1 METSLSFSQQPFTSL
16 KSYFNSKILL
26 WWMLRKP
33 GWLLKEQTSHFPLF
47 PLQPWLQESCRIIS
61 FFFLLPIF
69 HAFSKKLYWHKD
81 SWVLPKCEINFLFF
95 FKNIIY
101 KSPYFYSFPN
111 ACIYI
116 SICIYMYVYIE
127 GWKGGGRG
135 NFSAFNS
142 NGCFPSSVFHKI
154 YPEVLRYWRVLGFSS
169 TATLLRL
176 WQPQIFIYI
185 SEFFSVLTVRYHLP
199 IFQCADLFH

>member
-1 METSLSFSQQPFTSL
+1 METSLSFSHQPFTSL
-16 KSYFNSKILL
+16 KSYFNSKLLL

-33 GWLLKEQTSHFPLF
+33 GWLLKEQTSYFPLF
-47 PLQPWLQESCRIIS
+47 PLQPSLQESSRIILS
-61 FFFLLPIF
+61 LLFPAYL
-69 HAFSKKLYWHKD
+69 HAFSKKLYQYKD
-81 SWVLPKCEINFLFF
+81 SWVSQKCEINFLFF

-101 KSPYFYSFPN
+101 KSPYFYFFPN
-111 ACIYI
+111 VCICI

-127 GWKGGGRG
+127 GWKRGGKE
-135 NFSAFNS
+135 NFSAFNN

-154 YPEVLRYWRVLGFSS
+154 YLEVLRYWRVLGFSS

-176 WQPQIFIYI
+176 WQPQMFIYI
-185 SEFFSVLTVRYHLP
+185 SGILSVLTVRYHLP

>member
-1 METSLSFSQQPFTSL
+1 
-16 KSYFNSKILL
+16 
-26 WWMLRKP
+26 MLRKP
-33 GWLLKEQTSHFPLF
+33 GCCWRNRLPTFPFLPSSLDCKNHAESSLSSF
-47 PLQPWLQESCRIIS
+47 CCQSSMPLVRNYIDTRTPGYCQNV
-61 FFFLLPIF
+61 
-69 HAFSKKLYWHKD
+69 K
-81 SWVLPKCEINFLFF
+81 INFLFF

-127 GWKGGGRG
+127 GWKGGGRE
-135 NFSAFNS
+135 NFSAFNN
-142 NGCFPSSVFHKI
+142 NGCFYSSVFHKI
-154 YPEVLRYWRVLGFSS
+154 HPEVFRYWRVLGFSS

-176 WQPQIFIYI
+176 WQPQICMYI
-185 SEFFSVLTVRYHLP
+185 SEFWSVLTVRYHLP